1 MAKRVAVYVRVSTGS
16 QTVENQEREIRA
28 VAAQAGWKITKVY
41 ADRAISGGKPR
52 EERPA
57 FREMCDDAVR
67 RKFDTV
73 AAWSIDRLSRNLQNL
88 LDFVAEL
95 QALGIGLYL
104 HRQNIDTSTP
114 AGRAMFQMCG
124 VFGELEKSVVRE
136 RVVAGL
142 DRARAEGKKLGRPRI
157 KPEIEAKIVVALKE
171 RRMGIKRL
179 AAHFQVGVGTI
190 QRVKAEMMPT

>member
-16 QTVENQEREIRA
+16 QTVENQERELRA
-28 VAAQAGWKITKVY
+28 VAAQAGWRITKVY
-41 ADRAISGGKPR
+41 ADRAISGGKSR

-57 FREMCDDAVR
+57 FRELCDDAVR

-95 QALGIGLYL
+95 QALGVGLYL
-104 HRQNIDTSTP
+104 YRQNIDTSTP

-124 VFGELEKSVVRE
+124 VFGELEKSVNRE

-157 KPEIEAKIVVALKE
+157 DPEIEERIKAALIAGDK
-171 RRMGIKRL
+171 GIKKIAKTL
-179 AAHFQVGVGTI
+179 GVGTGTV
-190 QRVKAEMMPT
+190 QRVKMTLTV